1 MHLYMKIE
9 FVQHDLNVSRLTAT
23 RYLDALTE
31 VELLQKRKVGR
42 TNYYIN
48 VTLHAILIRTNA
60 VGELSP

>member
-9 FVQHDLNVSRLTAT
+9 FVQHDLNVLRLTAT